1 MARLTDAGTVLE
13 SMMQSE
19 ATPDTEATRR
29 KRDKFA
35 SMSGVALTV
44 SIAAFDATIIS
55 TILPRVAQALNGM
68 TLYAWA
74 GTGYFLACAV
84 SILIF
89 GRLGDLFGRKRLML
103 LSLVLVGLGS
113 ALSGLSQSMGQ
124 LIGFRVLQGVGG
136 GMMIATAFA
145 APVDLFPDP
154 KERVRWM
161 VMLSVTFAVASGV
174 GPVLGGAVTQSLGWR
189 AAFFLI
195 PLTAVFAMVLIWRFF
210 PLLRP
215 ERRAPFKLDWMGSL
229 LLAFAVG
236 APLVGLEFLTLG
248 SAVVPTW
255 VALLTIASSALAAYW
270 LMRVE
275 KMVDTPMFPL
285 RVLEPKQMRY
295 LNIAALLAG
304 AVMFVLIYYI
314 PLLLQDVFGFSPT
327 RAGFVIVPLVAGIP
341 IGSIINGRLF
351 PRETNPQ
358 RLMVFGSVLLTLGC
372 LAALTFTDQTSKT
385 VLLVTMGLCGLGLGF
400 LLPNFTLFSQIIADR
415 EDAGVASALVQTT
428 RALGSAVGTA
438 IVGMVIAELT
448 IQSGLRIGLVATVIA
463 SVFIGIL
470 TSRVKMSSYTG

>member
-1 MARLTDAGTVLE
+1 MT
-13 SMMQSE
+13 QSE
-19 ATPDTEATRR
+19 AHSNPTAVRR
-29 KRDKFA
+29 KRESFA
-35 SMSGVALTV
+35 SMSGVAVTV

-68 TLYAWA
+68 ALYAWA
-74 GTGYFLACAV
+74 GTGYFLACSV

-89 GRLGDLFGRKRLML
+89 GRLGDLYGRKRLML
-103 LSLVLVGLGS
+103 LSLILVGLGS

-124 LIGFRVLQGVGG
+124 LIAFRVLQGVGG

-161 VMLSVTFAVASGV
+161 VMLSVMFAVASGV
-174 GPVLGGAVTQSLGWR
+174 GPVLGGLVTQSLGWR

-195 PLTAVFAMVLIWRFF
+195 PVTAVLALVLIWRYF
-210 PLLRP
+210 PMIRP
-215 ERRAPFKLDWMGSL
+215 ERRGPIKLDWAGSI

-236 APLVGLEFLTLG
+236 APLVGLEFLTMG
-248 SAVVPTW
+248 SSVVPTW
-255 VALLTIASSALAAYW
+255 VAVAFIASAAVAGFG
-270 LMRVE
+270 LLRVE
-275 KMVDTPMFPL
+275 RSVDTPMFPL

-295 LNIAALLAG
+295 LNFAALLAG

-372 LAALTFTDQTSKT
+372 LAALTFSEQTSQT
-385 VLLVTMGLCGLGLGF
+385 MMLVTMGLCGLGLGF
-400 LLPNFTLFSQIIADR
+400 LLPNFTLFSQIIAER
-415 EDAGVASALVQTT
+415 EDAGIASALVQTT

-438 IVGMVIAELT
+438 IVGMVIAEMT

-463 SVFIGIL
+463 SVLIGGL
-470 TSRVKMSSYTG
+470 TSRVKMNSYT